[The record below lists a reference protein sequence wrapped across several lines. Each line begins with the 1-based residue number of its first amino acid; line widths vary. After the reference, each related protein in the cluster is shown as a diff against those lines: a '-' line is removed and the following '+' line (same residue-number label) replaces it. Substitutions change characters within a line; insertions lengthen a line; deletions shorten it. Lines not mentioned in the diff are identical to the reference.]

1 MCFRCANKDGETTTY
16 FEAKQI
22 LRCHERLTPKLR
34 NVLPIE
40 GNKDTDDD
48 ENVLWYTGKAG
59 WVTHIA
65 DTFDHFFINQNSD
78 SKCPIITC

>member
-1 MCFRCANKDGETTTY
+1 MCFGCANKDGETTTK
-16 FEAKQI
+16 FSSKQI